1 MNGNW
6 INDNELII
14 TITIAVIADIEITK
28 LVLTVTDIQCK
39 DLKPNVIH
47 TPYFGDDS
55 PTFRN
60 EPGKRNEEF

>member
-1 MNGNW
+1 MITTAVMAETNDW
-6 INDNELII
+6 IR
-14 TITIAVIADIEITK
+14 VIWQK
-28 LVLTVTDIQCK
+28 SQNHVLTVTDIQRK